1 LGVSG
6 RAEEGGGRLVI
17 QKKLEVIYQPFDK
30 TTRVP
35 PGTTLFSAAHWIG
48 LPIDSTCGG
57 RGTCGKCKVRVLQG
71 GAEITTADR
80 KQLRAEEI
88 ENGWRLSCQAKVYD
102 DTTVSVP
109 ELLRVPK
116 AATMGVNR
124 LVLLDPNVRKVYVEL
139 TEPDLED
146 QRSDVERLRDAL
158 TAEGFDMKA
167 DLRVLR
173 TLPGLLRGAE
183 FKVTAVVGGDQLI
196 AVEAGDT
203 REESYGVAFDLGTT
217 TVV

>member
-1 LGVSG
+1 M
-6 RAEEGGGRLVI
+6 I
-17 QKKLEVIYQPFDK
+17 QKKLEVLYQPFDK

-57 RGTCGKCKVRVLQG
+57 RGTCGKCKVQVLQG
-71 GAEITTADR
+71 GLEVTAADR
-80 KQLRAEEI
+80 KQLRPGELEA
-88 ENGWRLSCQAKVYD
+88 GWRLSCQAKVYE
-102 DTTVSVP
+102 DTTVTVP

-124 LVLLDPNVRKVYVEL
+124 LVLLDPNVRKVFVEL

-146 QRSDVERLRDAL
+146 QRSDIERLRDAL

-173 TLPGLLRGAE
+173 TLPGLLRSAE
-183 FKVTAVVGGDQLI
+183 F
-196 AVEAGDT
+196 
-203 REESYGVAFDLGTT
+203 
-217 TVV
+217 